1 MSLLVWSWELFLL
14 LLLQSLLGWIEPNVI
29 PFLRFLLCN
38 CARWVP
44 GRRWLLKGPHKMWQC
59 VVHAIHKICGRER
72 LLINSL
78 TAMSKLNLLGFSD
91 LFFFWE
97 GGGETVTRNKFL
109 VYLPIVRPAKPQR
122 SHSCCSF
129 FFWCHFFLCFT
140 IFVEAFFFQQ
150 WFDFF
155 FTFLKVFFYTL
166 NICTEIWI
174 FESTVVRTLFLE
186 IITSILTL
194 VFQGHF
200 F

>member
-91 LFFFWE
+91 LFFFGR
-97 GGGETVTRNKFL
+97 GGGKPWPETNSWFIYPLSDLPNRRDHILVLLFSSDVISFYVLPFL
-109 VYLPIVRPAKPQR
+109 LRL
-122 SHSCCSF
+122 F
-129 FFWCHFFLCFT
+129 FSSNGLTFFLRSWKFSSIHLT
-140 IFVEAFFFQQ
+140 YA
-150 WFDFF
+150 
-155 FTFLKVFFYTL
+155 LK
-166 NICTEIWI
+166 
-174 FESTVVRTLFLE
+174 FESLKARL
-186 IITSILTL
+186 
-194 VFQGHF
+194 
-200 F
+200 